1 MLVRRS
7 TAKVDQIDSWDGE
20 FVIRREMKQTVL
32 IFRRMRG
39 NLTEMYT
46 TLKGHNG
53 ADIVF
58 SAVLSITEGHETKIR
73 KKKISPSLWIL
84 WNSLSKGMRKP
95 NYQKKIDFLSCTNP
109 ITP

>member
-39 NLTEMYT
+39 NLTEMYK
-46 TLKGHNG
+46 TLKKNIMGQ
-53 ADIVF
+53 ILF
-58 SAVLSITEGHETKIR
+58 SQLCYLLLKAMRQRLG
-73 KKKISPSLWIL
+73 KKKFHPVFGFSGTHYPR
-84 WNSLSKGMRKP
+84 G
-95 NYQKKIDFLSCTNP
+95 
-109 ITP
+109 